1 MPQLMIAGP
10 TFHSSE
16 DEAHFFSWLNN
27 IPGVTRVVGSGR
39 GLQVTLRSLRMGEG
53 ALREM
58 LALHWRYQLP
68 MRHLAT
74 FKSAGNERWFAGRET
89 YWHDAVFGDAV

>member
-10 TFHSSE
+10 TFHSSK
-16 DEAHFFSWLNN
+16 DEAHFFSWLRN
-27 IPGVTRVVGSGR
+27 IPGVTRVVGAGR
-39 GLQVTLRSLRMGEG
+39 GLQVTLRSLRMGEE

-68 MRHLAT
+68 MRHLAA
-74 FKSAGNERWFAGRET
+74 FKSAGNERWFAAPET